1 MPNRQRYFLIAIALS
16 LLSTLAFLFMEK
28 TARSASLSAGSGASG
43 DEAEEA
49 VTARSE
55 DGALGLRLEAP
66 RGAFWFGRQEIA
78 VQVQVPSGDRIK
90 TIDFFV
96 DGGLMKT
103 LAEPPYRIQADF
115 GEEIVSHSLV
125 VIAQTGA
132 GRAAR
137 LSRISRPAHV
147 DSRVEVSLVTLPVSV
162 LGPDGRFVAGLD
174 LSDFTLAEEGV
185 EQTLVHFDR
194 DPTPASVVVA
204 LDSSD
209 SMQGSFW
216 SAQKAANE
224 FVGALPPYDK
234 VCLVGFSDA
243 ARVAKDFT
251 FDRRGL
257 AFAVSSMKPAGNT
270 ALYEALHTASEQ
282 LSGRP
287 DRRVAVVFSDGGET
301 QIADQAKARQRLSE
315 ALRAARESGVTFY
328 TVAFGPKAATEVLR
342 QIAEETG
349 GESFDSSDPAALTG
363 IFARIGESLGHQY
376 TLSYYPTRPISEGGW
391 RGISIHVRVPGAV
404 VRSRPGYLAG
414 PVPAPPEEPPAPTPV
429 PRPAKPPAPP
439 AEKPPADPEEGIPLS
454 DPDTIPPADA

>member
-1 MPNRQRYFLIAIALS
+1 MPNRQRYFLIVIAVS

-28 TARSASLSAGSGASG
+28 TARSASLSAPAGTTPS
-43 DEAEEA
+43 EAED
-49 VTARSE
+49 VVSARSE
-55 DGALGLRLEAP
+55 DGALALTLEAP
-66 RGAFWFGRQEIA
+66 RGSFWFGRQEIA
-78 VQVQVPSGDRIK
+78 VQVQLPSGDRIK

-147 DSRVEVSLVTLPVSV
+147 DSRVEVSLVTMPVAV
-162 LGPDGRFVAGLD
+162 IGADGRFVSRLD
-174 LSDFTLAEEGV
+174 LSDFTLDEEEV

-224 FVGALPPYDK
+224 FVATLPPYDK
-234 VCLVGFSDA
+234 VCLIGFSDA
-243 ARVAKDFT
+243 ARVAKEFT
-251 FDRRGL
+251 FDRRSL

-270 ALYEALHTASEQ
+270 ALYDALGTAGEQ
-282 LSGRP
+282 LASRP

-301 QIADQAKARQRLSE
+301 QIADPVKARDRLSE

-328 TVAFGPKAATEVLR
+328 TVAFGPRADKEVLR
-342 QIAEETG
+342 RIAEETG
-349 GESFDSSDPAALTG
+349 GESFDSSDPAALPG
-363 IFARIGESLGHQY
+363 IFARISQSLEHQY

-391 RGISIHVRVPGAV
+391 RSVSIHVRVPGAI

-414 PVPAPPEEPPAPTPV
+414 PIPPPPEETPAPLPAA
-429 PRPAKPPAPP
+429 RPAKPPAPP
-439 AEKPPADPEEGIPLS
+439 PAPAELEDVSPPED
-454 DPDTIPPADA
+454 DTIPPAIR